1 MKSPTNNLLVVR
13 TPSKLTN
20 LLLTKGVS
28 QSAIDDHLTIS
39 QGDVLNVEDVKKPLT
54 LNGRP
59 ADIII
64 SGIGI
69 VNGSDL
75 FYEIKLCG
83 NAASNVIEA
92 LKQLKLAKK
101 PVMVVVSSTGLTTTG
116 PRDVP
121 LLFMPMYYYM
131 LANP

>member
-1 MKSPTNNLLVVR
+1 MAR

-20 LLLTKGVS
+20 LLISKGVS
-28 QSAIDDHLTIS
+28 QSAIDSHLTIS
-39 QGDVLNVEDVKKPLT
+39 QGDVLNVEDVKGPLT
-54 LNGRP
+54 LKGRS
-59 ADIII
+59 AEVII

-69 VNGSDL
+69 VNGGDL

-83 NAASNVIEA
+83 NAASNIITA
-92 LKQLKLAKK
+92 LKELKLTKK
-101 PVMVVVSSTGLTTTG
+101 PVMVVLSTTGLTRTG

-121 LLFMPMYYYM
+121 LLFKLIYEYM

>member
-1 MKSPTNNLLVVR
+1 MAR

-20 LLLTKGVS
+20 LLISKGVS
-28 QSAIDDHLTIS
+28 QSAIDSHLTIS
-39 QGDVLNVEDVKKPLT
+39 QGDVLNVEDVKGPLT
-54 LNGRP
+54 LKGRP
-59 ADIII
+59 ADVII

-69 VNGSDL
+69 VTVGDL

-83 NAASNVIEA
+83 NAASNIITA
-92 LKQLKLAKK
+92 LKELELTKK
-101 PVMVVVSSTGLTTTG
+101 PVMVVVTSTGLTHTG

-121 LLFMPMYYYM
+121 LLFKLMYDYM